1 MVLAGPAARHERAVQ
16 IPLSEDLSRFLRR
29 SRNHLY
35 RQLRAQRAC
44 MSSNPASYDQGHTTF
59 LEPSRQQAWLMLGRL
74 HFTYGADGPIGQ
86 IDIKQQES
94 LAMSKVFV

>member
-1 MVLAGPAARHERAVQ
+1 
-16 IPLSEDLSRFLRR
+16 
-29 SRNHLY
+29 
-35 RQLRAQRAC
+35 

-86 IDIKQQES
+86 IDIKQQEF
-94 LAMSKVFV
+94 LAMSKVFVQAVALHWNRNSHGIFLLFYNWPLNGRHNRVPPAAGTGIIVQ